1 MATDDEQSD
10 DTVPGAWAPVG
21 DPPTPVPFDRR
32 DYGDAEQLAE
42 LAGADEAAD
51 EPVTVVDEPVP
62 APPYDR
68 TQKRRNQRALP

>member
-1 MATDDEQSD
+1 MTMDDEQSD
-10 DTVPGAWAPVG
+10 DAVPGAWPPAG

-42 LAGADEAAD
+42 LVGADAAAD
-51 EPVTVVDEPVP
+51 EPVNVVDEPVP
-62 APPYDR
+62 VPPYDR